1 MNFRERRKYLQIMQ
15 KRYKEGG
22 KKEKRELLGEMEE
35 VTGLHR
41 KSLIRLMN
49 SPIRLDRE
57 GRKRERGKIYGGDVK
72 RVVSLIS
79 KALDYPSAERLK
91 GQLVST
97 AEILARHGEI
107 EVDEQIMEKMAN
119 ISISTLKR
127 LLSTISREKPIRSK
141 KRVGRKRELIKDI
154 PAGRLPW
161 QEEEAG
167 HFEVDLVHHCG
178 QSAAGEYVC
187 SINMV
192 DIATGW
198 CEMWAT
204 LGRSFLVMR
213 DGFIHILARVPFP
226 IKQIHPDNGSEFF
239 NWHLLRFWKERVSQ
253 IRISRSRP
261 YHKNDNPFV
270 EQRNHYLI
278 RSYIGYDRLDS
289 VEQTILLNR
298 IYEKLWIYH
307 NLFLPLRR
315 TIDKESIPLEGRGY
329 KVKRIHDES
338 RTPLQR
344 AEEKEV
350 IEARRLEMLKRLRD
364 TTNPLRL
371 RDEIYQLID
380 ELFRLPG
387 ASKGENVYKTLN
399 LKPTLPKEVLSSL
412 ERVLQ

>member
-1 MNFRERRKYLQIMQ
+1 
-15 KRYKEGG
+15 
-22 KKEKRELLGEMEE
+22 
-35 VTGLHR
+35 
-41 KSLIRLMN
+41 
-49 SPIRLDRE
+49 
-57 GRKRERGKIYGGDVK
+57 
-72 RVVSLIS
+72 
-79 KALDYPSAERLK
+79 
-91 GQLVST
+91 
-97 AEILARHGEI
+97 
-107 EVDEQIMEKMAN
+107 
-119 ISISTLKR
+119 
-127 LLSTISREKPIRSK
+127 
-141 KRVGRKRELIKDI
+141 
-154 PAGRLPW
+154 
-161 QEEEAG
+161 
-167 HFEVDLVHHCG
+167 
-178 QSAAGEYVC
+178 
-187 SINMV
+187 
-192 DIATGW
+192 
-198 CEMWAT
+198 
-204 LGRSFLVMR
+204 MR

-315 TIDKESIPLEGRGY
+315 TVDKESIPLEGRGY

-387 ASKGENVYKTLN
+387 ASKGEDVYKTLN